1 MQNAEIMAAANDA
14 AGIGLI
20 KTTKESWRGNRKLI
34 FRRGETEMPDKM
46 SFEEMISL
54 LDGACGRLIV
64 ASMASPVVREAKE
77 MITKVSLSLGEWAEE
92 LEG

>member
-1 MQNAEIMAAANDA
+1 
-14 AGIGLI
+14 
-20 KTTKESWRGNRKLI
+20 
-34 FRRGETEMPDKM
+34 MPDKM

-64 ASMASPVVREAKE
+64 ASMASLVVREAKE
-77 MITKVSLSLGEWAEE
+77 MITKVSLSLREWAEE